1 MDFLS
6 MNIIDI
12 IIIAILAFSLVSG
25 MHKGFIT
32 STLALVGFCG
42 AWIGAYASYGYLVTA
57 IQQNEGLMNFLQ
69 GLVSAA
75 DLFKT
80 KTLADLEVAAASA
93 ADIDLAVAEIGI
105 PLISDLFRENVLGQV
120 FANDGLTRMSE
131 YLTQTLLSSVLNI
144 VSFIVMFALIYA
156 AVLLLVNLMNNV
168 FRFPLLKHLDWL
180 LGGVFGLV
188 RGAVIV
194 MLIFSVVPT
203 ICSALESMDIPLL
216 TDVINESKLAVMLQE
231 NNLISGVISTLVK

>member
-1 MDFLS
+1 MDL
-6 MNIIDI
+6 NIIDVI
-12 IIIAILAFSLVSG
+12 IIGILAFSLVSG

-57 IQQNEGLMNFLQ
+57 VQQNEGLMNFLQ

-80 KTLADLEVAAASA
+80 RTLADLEVAVAKAT
-93 ADIDLAVAEIGI
+93 DIELAVGEIGI

-120 FANDGLTRMSE
+120 FANDGLTKMSE
-131 YLTQTLLSSVLNI
+131 YLTKTLLSSVLNI
-144 VSFIVMFALIYA
+144 FSFIVMFALIYA
-156 AVLLLVNLMNNV
+156 AVLLLVNLLNNV
-168 FRFPLLKHLDWL
+168 FRFPILRHFDWL
-180 LGGVFGLV
+180 VGGVFGAV

-203 ICSALESMDIPLL
+203 ICSALESMDIKLL
-216 TDVINESKLAVMLQE
+216 TDIISESKLAVIVQE
-231 NNLISGVISTLVK
+231 NNMISNVISTLVK

>member
-1 MDFLS
+1 

-12 IIIAILAFSLVSG
+12 IILAILAFSLISG

-57 IQQNEGLMNFLQ
+57 VQQNEGIMNFLRSM
-69 GLVSAA
+69 VSAA

-80 KTLADLEVAAASA
+80 QTLADLEVAAASA
-93 ADIDLAVAEIGI
+93 ADIDLAVSEIGI
-105 PLISDLFRENVLGQV
+105 PLIENFFRSNVLGQV
-120 FANDGLTRMSE
+120 FANQGLTVMSE
-131 YLTQTLLSSVLNI
+131 YLTQTLLSSALNI
-144 VSFIVMFALIYA
+144 VSFIIMFAVIYA
-156 AVLLLVNLMNNV
+156 AVLLLVNLLNNV

-180 LGGVFGLV
+180 LGGAFGLV

-194 MLIFSVVPT
+194 MLIFAVVPT
-203 ICSALESMDIPLL
+203 LSSALESMDIKFLSQL
-216 TDVINESKLAVMLQE
+216 INESKLGSVLQG
-231 NNLISGVISTLVK
+231 NNLVANALNMLVK